1 MLSLRIALRYF
12 FSRKSHGA
20 VNVISL
26 ISLAGVAVATMAM
39 VCVLSVF
46 NGFTDLAL
54 SRTSQIDPQLLVTPV
69 QGKTFADGEGLAA
82 RIAQLPEVAVAL
94 PVVEETALAG
104 YYGKQMP
111 VRVKGVPEGYSAVVD
126 VHPLYIDSIPPQLY
140 TPPEGAA
147 LSVGTAVGLEAR
159 PDPYALLELYAPRR
173 EGRINPSAPMGAFRA
188 DSLAVTAVYQ
198 VEDQAADANHVIIPL
213 SRARSLLGYTTEA
226 TAIEATPATG
236 HSVDDARNAILAIMG
251 DSAAV
256 ADRVMQQE
264 AAFRMINIEK
274 WVTFVMLAFIM
285 VIAAFNIISTMAML
299 IIEKERDA
307 DTLRVL
313 GASQNMVAGIFTAE
327 GALITICG
335 GIIGIIVGV
344 ALSLWQQCTG
354 FIKMGGDHTV
364 MIIDSYPVRVEW
376 SDQLAVLLVVAAVAL
391 VTGLLARYMTPG
403 ASR

>member
-1 MLSLRIALRYF
+1 MLSLKIALRYF

-54 SRTSQIDPQLLVTPV
+54 SRTSQIDPPLLVSPAE
-69 QGKTFADGEGLAA
+69 GKTFADGEALAA
-82 RIAQLPEVAVAL
+82 RISELREVGAAL

-111 VRVKGVPEGYSAVVD
+111 VRVKGVPDGYGRVVN
-126 VHPLYIDSIPPQLY
+126 VAALYIDSIPPQLEH
-140 TPPEGAA
+140 PAVGVA

-173 EGRINPSAPMGAFRA
+173 EGRINPAAPMGAFRA

-213 SRARSLLGYTTEA
+213 DRLHALLGYTTEA
-226 TAIEATPATG
+226 TAIEATPAPGVTA
-236 HSVDDARNAILAIMG
+236 DEARRAIASLLGSEAT
-251 DSAAV
+251 V

-299 IIEKERDA
+299 IIEKESDA
-307 DTLRVL
+307 ATLRVL
-313 GASQNMVAGIFTAE
+313 GASQGMVAGIFTAE
-327 GALITICG
+327 GAMITITG
-335 GIIGIIVGV
+335 GIIGIIIGVG
-344 ALSLWQQCTG
+344 LSLWQQFTG
-354 FIKMGGDHTV
+354 IIKMGGDHSV
-364 MIIDSYPVRVEW
+364 MIIDAYPVRVEW
-376 SDQLAVLLVVAAVAL
+376 GDQVAVLLVVIAVAAI
-391 VTGLLARYMTPG
+391 TGALARYMAP
-403 ASR
+403 SK